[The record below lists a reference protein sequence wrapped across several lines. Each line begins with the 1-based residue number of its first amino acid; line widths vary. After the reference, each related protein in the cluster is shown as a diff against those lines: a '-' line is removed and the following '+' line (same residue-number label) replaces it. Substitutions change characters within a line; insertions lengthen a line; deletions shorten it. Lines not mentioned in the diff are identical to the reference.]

1 MMVRRILKINIKD
14 LKDANWN
21 LVLPYEKAVM
31 EEKAIGIGNSQIIH
45 WINELHGTTEE
56 ELEKQYSELKGK
68 RSKATSLKER
78 NEITKQMRDMEF
90 IEELVQIQFNVNKQM
105 ETDFRRT
112 VEGFVINGIE
122 YVWFANKG
130 KSVTTYIKKDIADDF
145 RAKLDNGR
153 DLTKQ
158 FISAKLNAYFSLA
171 LSSSRRVPQPEGK
184 IVVVHD
190 VETKFVDTYLSV
202 TTQGVQEV
210 TEEVTLDASDGFG
223 MIHPRLMQEWSD
235 AMNYGGKMSSGLTIR
250 NAFLKGL
257 VVPFPYDE
265 FFEEY
270 GITEIKDAW
279 GNVHTV
285 DNIDMILTTSM
296 LKLWDSYSSMDD
308 YEANCRKN
316 GYEYRVCKESH
327 EVGYGILNYQFTTDV
342 EMTDEQIRRFI
353 QPSVDYLADI
363 TGRDWLSTVLYL
375 NGESMTENFSKI
387 DGVEQA
393 LMIAPEMIEDK
404 MVVSLVNKLTT
415 KRKQDL
421 CLGRILSETSF
432 QIACGDPYLLC
443 EHICGMPLKGL
454 LKRDEI
460 YSQWHVQNGHNEALL
475 FRAPMISKENIKRSK
490 VVTSPKMEQYYRYME
505 ELVVLSGWDLTCATL
520 AGCDFDGDSLIV
532 SVDKVLLEV
541 QKPTLP
547 VFCEAVKG
555 IKTVC
560 DTLEPLIQANVL
572 ALNDKKY
579 NIGSCINKITSMFSV
594 RSQFDKDSREYK
606 ELNDR
611 LLMGL
616 MISQGYIDF
625 VKAGTV
631 VMEMPKHWYSLKE
644 CDKLNVSDEEK
655 EFQKRICA
663 DSTKKPY
670 FLLYNNENKKA
681 KDSYKNMMEFIDT
694 RCLINFGT
702 SGEEF
707 LHMNKEDMTDV
718 MKDFYDAQMER
729 MPIFVNDN
737 STQHRICL
745 ECEKAIKDLKC
756 STKTKDFRHLLKCE
770 GIVED
775 KGYKALVKQAKKAYK
790 DLQKE
795 INDIFKNS
803 VLSGEE
809 AKALKFELVAEA
821 QEKFIILVVEL
832 CNGDRNLALN
842 VLIDTMYDGNI
853 TPKAIWDCTWCKDMM
868 VDNLLETKG
877 HMMNIPVRD
886 ENGEHQYKG
895 KRFTVKQVKIEK

>member
-1 MMVRRILKINIKD
+1 MIRRILKINIKD

-21 LVLPYEKAVM
+21 LDLPYEKAMM
-31 EEKAIGIGNSQIIH
+31 EEKAVGIGNSQVIH

-56 ELEKQYSELKGK
+56 ELEEQYSELKGK
-68 RSKATSLKER
+68 RSKASSLEER

-105 ETDFRRT
+105 VTDFHKT
-112 VEGFVINGIE
+112 IEGFVINGIE

-130 KSVTTYIKKDIADDF
+130 KSFTTYIKKDLADDF

-158 FISAKLNAYFSLA
+158 FISAKLNAYLSLA
-171 LSSSRRVPQPEGK
+171 LSSSRRVPQPKGK
-184 IVVVHD
+184 IIIVHD
-190 VETKFVDTYLSV
+190 VETKFMDTYLSV
-202 TTQGVQEV
+202 TTEGVEKV

-223 MIHPRLMQEWSD
+223 LIHPRLMQEWSD

-265 FFEEY
+265 FFAEH

-296 LKLWDSYSSMDD
+296 LKLWNCYSSMEE

-327 EVGYGILNYQFTTDV
+327 EVEHSRTNYQMTTDL

-353 QPSVDYLADI
+353 QPSVDYIANI
-363 TGRDWLSTVLYL
+363 CGKDWLHTCLYL
-375 NGESMTENFSKI
+375 NGESLTECSTSVS
-387 DGVEQA
+387 GLEQA

-404 MVVSLVNKLTT
+404 MIIGTVRHLVD

-421 CLGRILSETSF
+421 CLGRINISSSY
-432 QIACGDPYLLC
+432 QIICIDPYLLC
-443 EHICGMPLKGL
+443 EHICNMPLQGL

-460 YSQWHVQNGHNEALL
+460 WSKHHVDKGDNEVLL
-475 FRAPMISKENIKRSK
+475 FRSPMISKENIKRSK
-490 VVTSPKMEQYYRYME
+490 VVTSPKMEQYYRYMT
-505 ELVVLSGWDLTCATL
+505 ELVVLNAWDLTCATL
-520 AGCDFDGDSLIV
+520 AGADCDGDTVLCI
-532 SVDKVLLEV
+532 DDEVLLEV
-541 QKPTLP
+541 QEPTLP
-547 VFCEAVKG
+547 VFCEGVKG
-555 IKTVC
+555 NKSCC
-560 DTLEPLIQANVL
+560 DTIEPLIQANIL

-579 NIGSCINKITSMFSV
+579 NIGSCINKITSQFSV

-611 LLMGL
+611 ILMGL

-625 VKAGTV
+625 VKNGTV

-670 FLLYNNENKKA
+670 FLLYNSENKKA
-681 KDSYKNMMEFIDT
+681 KDTYKNTIDFIHT
-694 RCLINFGT
+694 RSLINFGMT
-702 SGEEF
+702 GEEF

-718 MKDFYDAQMER
+718 MKNFYDTQMER

-745 ECEKAIKDLKC
+745 ECEKAIKELAYSDK
-756 STKTKDFRHLLKCE
+756 SKDFRHLLKCTNVQE
-770 GIVED
+770 NKE
-775 KGYKALVKQAKKAYK
+775 YKALVKEAKKLHK
-790 DLQKE
+790 DLKGD
-795 INDIFKNS
+795 INNIFKNS
-803 VLSGEE
+803 FLSDKDIKKVKYDMKNELQENFVNEVL
-809 AKALKFELVAEA
+809 
-821 QEKFIILVVEL
+821 IM
-832 CNGDRNLALN
+832 CNGDVELALN
-842 VLIDTMYDGNI
+842 VLIDTVYSGEVSP
-853 TPKAIWDCTWCKDMM
+853 TVIWQTTWCKDIM
-868 VDNLLETKG
+868 VDNLLKAKG
-877 HMMNIPVRD
+877 YMMNIPVRD
-886 ENGEHQYKG
+886 ENGEYEYKG
-895 KRFTVKQVKIEK
+895 KRFTVKQIKIEK